1 MIISGIPAPINIKQ
15 PQEIMLICWTYGIHH
30 FFGTI
35 YLRPYCME
43 CYKYWGDGIK
53 VYWARNLTNSNGD
66 IVRFEWDNQQLE
78 ITWKKSDYD
87 Y

>member
-30 FFGTI
+30 FLGPFTCGLI
-35 YLRPYCME
+35 V
-43 CYKYWGDGIK
+43 WSVINIGGDGIK
-53 VYWARNLTNSNGD
+53 VYWARNLTNNNGD